1 MKVGLVVKA
10 SLLLAVLNA
19 SFAGAQTS
27 SRQVGA
33 ILEQQIQVPAVT
45 AFQLS
50 QYLAAKIPALPAP
63 QSADRWTAEAKR
75 LRRHILED
83 IAFHG
88 WPREW
93 AEAPLKFQDVGP
105 MQSGQGYSMRKLRFE
120 IVPGFE
126 TTGILYEPE
135 KISGKAPAILNVNG
149 HDPKGKAA
157 EYKQKRCINFA
168 KRGIFALS
176 LEWPGFGELDEAE
189 NAHDFGAHLDL
200 VGANAL
206 GLFYLAMRK
215 GLDYLAEHPSVD
227 ARRLGVTGL
236 SGGGWQTIVLGA
248 LDERVTVA
256 VEVAGFGSLQSNISR
271 PIDTDEVEEDPTDLT
286 DGQDY
291 THLAA
296 LRAPRPT
303 LLIHNAEDTCCF
315 RAALVKPYIYDGIRP
330 FFELY
335 GAEDA
340 FAWHENRDPATHNYQ
355 LDNRRTAYRFFTKH
369 FGLPIAED
377 EIPSGAEIKT
387 YEELAVGVPQDNLT
401 ILGLARKL
409 AGNINREP
417 VPTEPAARE
426 AWAASER
433 AKLREVIRYK
443 PVGVKQAWRLANSK
457 NKGLETVSYRFD
469 FDNGLSATGVWL
481 KAIES
486 QADAPATIVL
496 DDQGKKA
503 AETEVSDRVNHGEQ
517 VLALDL
523 LFFGDMAPEKPFLA
537 TYALKLST
545 TGDRPLGLEA
555 AQLLG
560 VAKWLS
566 QELARNRHPSEGS
579 GPPSPP
585 IRIDTTGIRSEVG
598 ALAASALEPGG
609 SSEIVGRGAMRSLS
623 HLLEAPVSYRDA
635 PDLFCLDLYKDFDLD
650 RLAPLAEPTRVT
662 FKYLESPPGTTH

>member
-1 MKVGLVVKA
+1 MKAGLIVKLSPLLVLFNVV
-10 SLLLAVLNA
+10 VFNA
-19 SFAGAQTS
+19 SFARAQTS

-33 ILEQQIQVPAVT
+33 ILDQQIQLPAVT
-45 AFQLS
+45 AFQLG

-63 QSADRWTAEAKR
+63 QSGDQWTAEATR

-93 AEAPLKFQDVGP
+93 VEAPLKFQDLGP
-105 MQSGQGYSMRKLRFE
+105 MQSGQGYYMRKLRFE

-126 TTGILYEPE
+126 TTGMLYEPG
-135 KISGKAPAILNVNG
+135 KISGKVPAILNVNG

-176 LEWPGFGELDEAE
+176 LEWPGFGELSEAE

-215 GLDYLAEHPSVD
+215 GLDYLAEHPKVD
-227 ARRLGVTGL
+227 PRRLGVTGL

-256 VEVAGFGSLQSNISR
+256 AEVAGFGSLQSNISR

-335 GAEDA
+335 GAGDA

-355 LDNRRTAYRFFTKH
+355 LDNRQTAYWFFSKH
-369 FGLPIAED
+369 FGLPIAKD

-387 YEELAVGVPQDNLT
+387 YEELAIGVPQGNLT

-409 AGNINREP
+409 AGNIKREP
-417 VPTEPAARE
+417 VPAEPAARKP
-426 AWAASER
+426 WAASER
-433 AKLREVIRYK
+433 AKLRAIIRYK
-443 PVGVKQAWRLANSK
+443 AVRVKQAWRLANSK

-486 QADAPATIVL
+486 PADAPATIVL
-496 DDQGKKA
+496 NDQGRKA
-503 AETEVSDRVNHGEQ
+503 AAAEVSDRVNRGQQ

-523 LFFGDMAPEKPFLA
+523 LFFGDMVPEKPFLP

-545 TGDRPLGLEA
+545 TGDRPLGLEV

-560 VAKWLS
+560 VENWFREATS
-566 QELARNRHPSEGS
+566 NRRLRSESNGV
-579 GPPSPP
+579 
-585 IRIDTTGIRSEVG
+585 RSEVV
-598 ALAASALEPGG
+598 ALVASAIEPNTF
-609 SSEIVGRGAMRSLS
+609 SELIGRGAMHSLS
-623 HLLEAPVSYRDA
+623 YLLDAPVAYRDA

-650 RLAPLAEPTRVT
+650 RLEPLAEPTQVT
-662 FKYLESPPGTTH
+662 LTYLESPARTTN